1 MQIAHGDRRTMT
13 SEQDRGPWSQ
23 RLTAPCTAERTLGG
37 RLGRI
42 SGKMPLV
49 GLLTGWAILLEVSPM
64 GTVLGGGGV
73 CEILVVGKCNRNG
86 VGVVGVSPRQMR
98 YFASVLF
105 SLLLRYSASGTLGCS
120 ELWIF
125 SFCQLL

>member
-1 MQIAHGDRRTMT
+1 
-13 SEQDRGPWSQ
+13 
-23 RLTAPCTAERTLGG
+23 
-37 RLGRI
+37 
-42 SGKMPLV
+42 
-49 GLLTGWAILLEVSPM
+49 M
-64 GTVLGGGGV
+64 GTVLGGGGWGV

-98 YFASVLF
+98 YLAQ
-105 SLLLRYSASGTLGCS
+105 LLRYSASGTLGCS